1 MGAQKKGF
9 HGNLNV
15 SFENVNAGDLLL
27 DLDKY
32 GICASSASACSSN
45 EAKVSHVLTAIGLTE
60 NLSRSTLRITFGN
73 ENTKEDV
80 DYLIEFLVESVKT
93 LKRIS

>member
-27 DLDKY
+27 ELDKY

-45 EAKVSHVLTAIGLTE
+45 EAKVSHVLTAIGLPS
-60 NLSRSTLRITFGN
+60 NLAMGTLRITLGEFN
-73 ENTKEDV
+73 RKEEV
-80 DYLIEFLVESVKT
+80 DYFIKVLRKCIYK
-93 LKRIS
+93 IN

>member
-1 MGAQKKGF
+1 MVKRLPG
-9 HGNLNV
+9 
-15 SFENVNAGDLLL
+15 NVNISFNGIDGQDLLL
-27 DLDKY
+27 KLDEK
-32 GICASSASACSSN
+32 GICASSGSACSSGSKS
-45 EAKVSHVLTAIGLTE
+45 ASHVLTAIGLTE